1 MVSPLYKRID
11 EQIRS
16 ANSILLLTDERID
29 GDTVGA
35 TLGMYHVLKSM
46 NKNIVIYSPRD
57 IPATFSFLPG
67 VEFISRDEG
76 IFENMDFDLAMIFD
90 CADGVYIKPL
100 LQKMKRKAPLVV
112 VDHHVTNPK
121 YGFINLIESNS
132 ASASG
137 IVWRLI
143 KALNYPMNK
152 QSAQCILTG
161 ICTDTDVFLTTS
173 TNAACLD
180 AAHELSRY
188 GARLQ
193 EIVRETM
200 MNRSV
205 PALKLWGLAFERLHH
220 NDEFNAIATAITLK
234 DLHELGATQEDLSGL
249 INFLN
254 SMIDG
259 VDTVLVYYE
268 RDDGSVKGSLRSQTV
283 DVSTLAQKYGGGGHI
298 RASGFQIP
306 NSSLEQ
312 KDGKWFVR
320 KNDKI

>member
-1 MVSPLYKRID
+1 MIQMIYKQID
-11 EQIRS
+11 QQIQS
-16 ANSILLLTDERID
+16 AQKILLLTDERID

-35 TLGMYHVLKSM
+35 TLGMYYVLKALGKQVS
-46 NKNIVIYSPRD
+46 VFSPRE
-57 IPATFSFLPG
+57 IPQTLLFLPG
-67 VEFISRDEG
+67 VNEIIFDESEFEQDDI
-76 IFENMDFDLAMIFD
+76 DLVMIFD
-90 CADGVYIKPL
+90 CADGEYIKSL
-100 LQKMKRKAPLVV
+100 LPKMKRKVPLIVI
-112 VDHHVTNPK
+112 DHHFTNPK
-121 YGFINLIESNS
+121 YGNINLIETDS

-137 IVWRLI
+137 VVWRLV
-143 KALNYPMNK
+143 KTLGYPMTKN
-152 QSAQCILTG
+152 SAQCILTG

-220 NDEFNAIATAITLK
+220 NDEFDAIATAITLK
-234 DLHELGATQEDLSGL
+234 DLKELGAKQEDLVGL

-254 SMIDG
+254 TMIDG

-268 RDDGSVKGSLRSQTV
+268 QDNGSVKGSLRSQTI
-283 DVSTLAQKYGGGGHI
+283 DVSALASKYGGGGHV

-306 NSSLEQ
+306 DSRLEE
-312 KDGKWFVR
+312 KDGKWFVVEKR
-320 KNDKI
+320 D